1 MSSTGT
7 TTPAA
12 SGGIPDAAHS
22 DTPVYQ
28 RVLRM
33 QAFQILLVLLV
44 IITVFATLAPNNFAN
59 LSNARQ
65 IVQNASILAI
75 LGVGMTFVIV
85 TSGIDL
91 SIGSVMVFSG
101 VIAAKLMIAVGGD
114 GWSTALLGIAASA
127 ATGLVWGVVNGT
139 LIAKAKIPPL
149 IVTLGSLGMA
159 LGLAQILTR
168 GVDIRQVPKV
178 MQDEIGYGNV
188 FGQVPVLSI
197 IALVVIGLGIVLLH
211 GTRFGRYTYAIGS
224 NEESARRVG
233 VKVDAHLIKV
243 YALSGTLAG
252 LAGVLSLA
260 QFGTTAIAGQSQT
273 NLNVIAA
280 VVIGGTSLFGGAG
293 TIFGTVVGLFI
304 PAVLQNGFV
313 IVGIQP
319 FWQQVAVGAVLIAA
333 VYVDQVRRASAARG
347 NKTRT
352 GVLSRRRPKGPDAP
366 APPATS
372 TPPQPAGADAPAA
385 PASSTE
391 EPARHPAS
399 HTGKQGDA

>member
-1 MSSTGT
+1 MSAGVTTRPTG
-7 TTPAA
+7 
-12 SGGIPDAAHS
+12 S
-22 DTPVYQ
+22 DTQPPGPEEEHVGVLT
-28 RVLRM
+28 RMLRM

-44 IITVFATLAPNNFAN
+44 IIMIFSILAPNTFASI
-59 LSNARQ
+59 SNARQ

-75 LGVGMTFVIV
+75 LGVGMTFVII

-101 VIAAKLMIAVGGD
+101 VIGAKVMIAVGGD
-114 GWSTALLGIAASA
+114 SWSTAALGIVASA
-127 ATGLVWGVVNGT
+127 ISGLCWGIFNGS

-159 LGLAQILTR
+159 LGLAQIITH
-168 GVDIRQVPKV
+168 GVDIRTVPVV
-178 MQDEIGYGNV
+178 MQNEIGYGNF
-188 FGQVPVLSI
+188 FGQIPVLSV
-197 IALVVIGLGIVLLH
+197 IAVVIVLIGMVVLH
-211 GTRFGRYTYAIGS
+211 FTRFGRYTYAVGS

-233 VKVDAHLIKV
+233 VGVDAHLIKI
-243 YALSGTLAG
+243 YALSGFLAG
-252 LAGVLSLA
+252 LAGILSLA

-280 VVIGGTSLFGGAG
+280 VVIGGTSLFGGYG

-347 NKTRT
+347 RS
-352 GVLSRRRPKGPDAP
+352 SRGLFRARAKKP
-366 APPATS
+366 TS
-372 TPPQPAGADAPAA
+372 REG
-385 PASSTE
+385 
-391 EPARHPAS
+391 
-399 HTGKQGDA
+399 QGDAS